1 MQSLKLSLPD
11 ALDIFEDSQSDIA
24 SACQSNTMHVIRSH
38 QPAYELDPE
47 KEWTKEDIHAAVNK
61 HRIAEGVVNYVRTMN
76 AITRRNAP
84 SLPGRITPEM
94 IDRAREYPVEE
105 LIEFKRGLSHC
116 LWHNDT
122 NASLSWDKKRN
133 RVHCFPCEKDA
144 NSIDIIMAQDSCSFP
159 VAVKKLCR

>member
-1 MQSLKLSLPD
+1 MESLKLSLPD

-24 SACQSNTMHVIRSH
+24 SACQINIMFIIRSH
-38 QPAYELDPE
+38 QPASQLDV
-47 KEWTKEDIHAAVNK
+47 EWTPSDIHAEVNRLLIEEK
-61 HRIAEGVVNYVRTMN
+61 VAPCIRVMN
-76 AITRRNAP
+76 AITRRNTP
-84 SLPGRITPEM
+84 NVPGRITPEM

-105 LIEFKRGLSHC
+105 LLEFKRGLSHC

-159 VAVKKLCR
+159 MAVKKLCR